1 MAVGVVHFGKVGV
14 RVGNLFQLAF
24 FSCILLQ
31 LHVLQSCIMKL
42 AAELSRIYLCAFLQ
56 SDDHDQFQARCMK
69 LHQKVFEFEMYQR
82 RGRRMETLWIYYND
96 LFPNDV
102 ALERK
107 TEEQT
112 GNKFRMINYIKFF

>member
-1 MAVGVVHFGKVGV
+1 
-14 RVGNLFQLAF
+14 
-24 FSCILLQ
+24 
-31 LHVLQSCIMKL
+31 
-42 AAELSRIYLCAFLQ
+42 
-56 SDDHDQFQARCMK
+56 MK

-102 ALERK
+102 PLERK

-112 GNKFRMINYIKFF
+112 GNKFRMINYIKFFLMCHYEVLSRKLTFFMIFFEEAL